1 MNFSRCVINSNNA
14 ENRSKFCLLVFFII
28 FIHFP
33 HFSSFTLIFS
43 FILSLSLS
51 LSLSLYISFS
61 HVSCSSTLRD
71 LLRSLYLTMIYL
83 HVTYTSTSQ
92 LVGSP
97 SLAYMI
103 LPFCCIH
110 SEGGEGVSCIMYDYE
125 TCIIITLSRAFL
137 QCLQWTLIRQRFVL
151 LHPQHYIHLMHPIR
165 LSLVTY

>member
-1 MNFSRCVINSNNA
+1 MNFSRCVINSKIMRRIVQNFVFWFFYYFY
-14 ENRSKFCLLVFFII
+14 SLPKFFFLYSHI
-28 FIHFP
+28 
-33 HFSSFTLIFS
+33 SFHSLS
-43 FILSLSLS
+43 PSLSLS
-51 LSLSLYISFS
+51 FSISFS

-137 QCLQWTLIRQRFVL
+137 QCLQ
-151 LHPQHYIHLMHPIR
+151 
-165 LSLVTY
+165 